1 MYAYL
6 GAAAVALELE
16 PLGGEPLALEAPLL
30 GADDEL
36 LAPPLTDPW
45 AELLMPELFAPLVL
59 FFDPVLVLEP
69 VPVPA
74 ALFTGRACR
83 TLEPLEPDLAS
94 ARRITAVLELA
105 LELLVLELF
114 PG

>member
-1 MYAYL
+1 LYAYL

-16 PLGGEPLALEAPLL
+16 PL

-69 VPVPA
+69 VPA
-74 ALFTGRACR
+74 ALFPGRACR
-83 TLEPLEPDLAS
+83 TLEPDFAS
-94 ARRITAVLELA
+94 ACRITAVLELA